1 MEIGQT
7 HIEKRKHSGW
17 NAKTYYDFDGD
28 RKLSLRT
35 SKAERGG
42 ISTFASVAL
51 HKDGFTTFAIFQDY
65 GKTVLRSGAK
75 ATEKAI
81 TTLHAE
87 AQAMLPQIIADAKAH
102 YVTKGGYWPR
112 EVATVRP
119 EAAV

>member
-1 MEIGQT
+1 METGQT
-7 HIEKRKHSGW
+7 YIEKRKHSGW

-35 SKAERGG
+35 SKHEHGG
-42 ISTFASVAL
+42 IITFASVAL
-51 HKDGFTTFAIFQDY
+51 HRDGFTTFALFQDY

-81 TTLHAE
+81 ATLHAE

-102 YVTKGGYWPR
+102 YEAKGGYFGEKR
-112 EVATVRP
+112 E
-119 EAAV
+119 AV